1 MNRVIIV
8 DDDMIVRVT
17 LRSLVKWEDFGFAVG
32 RISAGG
38 RRLWSILKATGR
50 IC

>member
-32 RISAGG
+32 GG
-38 RRLWSILKATGR
+38 FQRGEGGFGVF
-50 IC
+50 